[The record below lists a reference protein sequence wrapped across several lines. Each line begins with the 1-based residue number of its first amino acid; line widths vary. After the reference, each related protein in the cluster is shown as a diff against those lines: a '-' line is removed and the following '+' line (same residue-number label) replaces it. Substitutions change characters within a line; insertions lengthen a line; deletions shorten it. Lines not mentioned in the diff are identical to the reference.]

1 MSKAKTKWIEDEA
14 ITKEKLNAD
23 VAGSGLSGGA
33 GTALS
38 VDSGADGTALHDNVA
53 GEVNA
58 ISSKITPHNG
68 DILVIE
74 DYEDGWKKKK
84 VLMASVKNDNAVHVN
99 VNSEIVGVTNKA
111 TPVDNDVILIEDS
124 AASYAKKHIKIS
136 DLPGGGGGFPVY
148 TFFADQMITPDNSS
162 WYVQPPA
169 ELDTDS
175 VTACLKNREF
185 DDTTNEGAGFP
196 IYIPAGATNIIFEF
210 CSRAQASAAS
220 NRDVIVRMCG
230 REIQDNGIVEGWS
243 TSPFAAL
250 VMGTSNT
257 HYQYDTVTKTIATF
271 SASAERMCMFEV
283 TREATSAS
291 DNLVGD
297 WNLAMLNVRF
307 S

>member
-1 MSKAKTKWIEDEA
+1 MSKTTTKNIVDAA
-14 ITKEKLNAD
+14 ITKEKLNTD

-38 VDSGADGTALHDNVA
+38 VDGGADGTAVHDNVS
-53 GEVNA
+53 GEINSIAAKV
-58 ISSKITPHNG
+58 TPHSG
-68 DILVIE
+68 DILIIE
-74 DYEDGWKKKK
+74 DYEDSWAKKK
-84 VLMASVKNDNAVHVN
+84 VLMASVKNENAVHVN
-99 VNSEIVGVTNKA
+99 EDDEIFAITEKT
-111 TPVDNDVILIEDS
+111 TPVDNDILLIEDS
-124 AASYAKKHIKIS
+124 AASYAKKKVKMS
-136 DLPGGGGGFPVY
+136 NLPGGGGGFPVY

-230 REIQDNGIVEGWS
+230 REIQDNGVVEGWS
-243 TSPFAAL
+243 TSPFVAL

-257 HYQYDTVTKTIATF
+257 YHQYDTVTKTIATF
-271 SASAERMCMFEV
+271 GTSAERMCMFEV
-283 TREATSAS
+283 TRDATNGS

-297 WNLAMLNVRF
+297 WNLLMLNVRF